1 MASSKNQ
8 ERDAREARDRLKRY
22 NARQAVHSH
31 QVSRRKRDNLF
42 AAGALIVVA
51 ALAAVLQVFYF
62 STGPGAP
69 TPTPSASASV
79 DPAAGANVGDVPSP
93 DVSGYRPWSGQ
104 LDLNDVPLTFALDG
118 ALAPQA
124 VAAFV
129 TDVQSGYYIG
139 KSCHRLVAGDTG
151 GLIQCG
157 SENGDGQSDP
167 AVYAY
172 GPVENPPA
180 DGKYV
185 SGTIAIANNG
195 SAYGQG
201 RQFFIVFDD
210 IVLPPG
216 TSGGY
221 TVIGSVTLGIDQLK
235 SQVVSGGLTATD
247 PANPTDGAPNIPT
260 TITGVTV
267 Q

>member
-8 ERDAREARDRLKRY
+8 EREAREARERLKRY
-22 NARQAVHSH
+22 NARQAVHTH
-31 QVSRRKRDNLF
+31 QAKRRKRDNLV
-42 AAGALIVVA
+42 AAAAVVVVA
-51 ALAAVLQVFYF
+51 ALAAVIQIFYF
-62 STGPGAP
+62 TAGPGMP
-69 TPTPSASASV
+69 LPTPSASPSASA
-79 DPAAGANVGDVPSP
+79 PAGANVGDVPSP
-93 DVSGYRPWSGQ
+93 DVSEYRAWTGQ
-104 LDLNDVPLTFALDG
+104 LDLNDIPLTFTLDG
-118 ALAPQA
+118 SLAPQA

-129 TDVQSGYYIG
+129 TDVQSGYYVG
-139 KSCHRLVAGDTG
+139 KSCHRLVSDGAA

-167 AVYAY
+167 AAYAY
-172 GPVENPPA
+172 GPVENVPA
-180 DGKYV
+180 DGNYV

-201 RQFFIVFDD
+201 RQFFIVFNDTL
-210 IVLPPG
+210 LPPG

-221 TVIGSVTLGIDQLK
+221 TVIGTVTLGLDQLE
-235 SQVVSGGLTATD
+235 SQIVSGGLTATD
-247 PANPTDGAPNIPT
+247 PANPTDGTPNIPT